1 MTDQQV
7 VQSNPILPT
16 PLEGLSD
23 TWQDG
28 HYNFC
33 GVAESHIVS

>member
-1 MTDQQV
+1 M
-7 VQSNPILPT
+7 NR
-16 PLEGLSD
+16 SD
-23 TWQDG
+23 GVASGFAPGTWRGG